1 MFSNQTKSA
10 GLYLCHHGI
19 LGMKWGVRR
28 YQNPDGSLTDA
39 GRQRY
44 SVGADGIMANREQ
57 YKTDNKKIKAN
68 GIAKEYNAYNDAKK
82 AIDSDITNAVNEA
95 LKLSEKNNDDFQKY
109 CKSVEEDISYLKNDK
124 KFRDEA
130 QKRMREE
137 LVSPDMVDDKDLIE
151 LAASDIA
158 SDLFY
163 KNLST
168 KTKDLYNNYEKSYNE
183 YYDSVKKYADQI
195 VDKTKDYS
203 VSSLRVQGS
212 NAYDSILESSD
223 AHWIHY
229 LHNHT
234 EIAELEG
241 DVSLDV
247 LEKVIV
253 NDFNKK

>member
-1 MFSNQTKSA
+1 MSN
-10 GLYLCHHGI
+10 LYLEHHGI

-28 YQNPDGSLTDA
+28 YQNSDGSLTEA
-39 GRQRY
+39 GKQRY
-44 SVGADGIMANREQ
+44 GVGADGIMANRTQ
-57 YKTDNKKIKAN
+57 YQTDNKKIKAK
-68 GIAKEYNAYNDAKK
+68 GIAKEYTAYNDAEKK
-82 AIDSDITNAVNEA
+82 IKTDITNAANEA
-95 LKLSEKNNDDFQKY
+95 LKLAEKNNDDFQQY

-130 QKRMREE
+130 QKKMREE
-137 LVSPDMVDDKDLIE
+137 LVSYDMVDDKDLIE

-168 KTKDLYNNYEKSYNE
+168 KTKELYNNYEKSYNE
-183 YYDSVKKYADQI
+183 YYDSVKKYADSI

-247 LEKVIV
+247 LEKMVAD
-253 NDFNKK
+253 DFKKG